1 MTLEE
6 IQEEINQFK
15 KSSMA
20 NMTDEQMDELIK
32 TNEERQFREDVLSLL
47 RQINEKL
54 VR

>member
-6 IQEEINQFK
+6 LQKEINQFNN
-15 KSSMA
+15 SPIG